1 MKIKNKERIDELV
14 SSFYQNRNGFSF
26 DHTAFNQ
33 LPNKEHAATTY
44 GEIKYIGGVDQ
55 IVEHL
60 RLDSDDVFVDLGCG
74 TGRAVVEMFLS
85 TPVKRAIGYEL
96 VKERY
101 DHAMEVR
108 NMMINNPL
116 YTINKKSNS
125 KRHLEFYNQNIVD
138 ADLSKATVVYLC
150 STCFSNDLLGIIVEK
165 LAKCKKLKAVFT
177 LATLPDLAIT
187 TAKLVLKESFPV
199 ETTWSKAS
207 TCHQYVPVRVKKG
220 GSGSKKRLNETKKKK
235 EKEKKKENKNEQAD
249 HVANA
254 ANAAN

>member
-14 SSFYQNRNGFSF
+14 SMYYQNRNGFSF
-26 DHTAFNQ
+26 DHSAFNQ

-108 NMMINNPL
+108 HLMMNNPL
-116 YTINKKSNS
+116 YMINKKSNS

-150 STCFSNDLLGIIVEK
+150 STCFSNDLLTIIVNK

-177 LATLPDLAIT
+177 LATLPASAVE
-187 TAKLVLKESFPV
+187 TANLILKDSFPV

-207 TCHQYVPVRVKKG
+207 TCYQYVPSKKG
-220 GSGSKKRLNETKKKK
+220 GNGSKKRLKDGIKKK
-235 EKEKKKENKNEQAD
+235 ENKKEKENKNEQAD
-249 HVANA
+249 HVVNMAN
-254 ANAAN
+254 